1 VISVELKSEE
11 ITDTLAENEGY
22 SIHLFDRETLRINIG
37 DREVFVDIEDA
48 DTAVDKAREAEYSTL
63 TELDRKMITR
73 IWSEKN
79 GRYAALAKRFREDA
93 HSGDYL
99 ETIEFIEDGELSP
112 REILGRFDEIVET
125 AIENLEQYIQDEGW
139 PDDLEQ

>member
-1 VISVELKSEE
+1 MTSMELKSEE
-11 ITDTLAENEGY
+11 ITDTLVETEAY
-22 SIHLFDRETLRINIG
+22 SIQLFDQKTLRIDTG

-48 DTAVDKAREAEYSTL
+48 DTAVEEAREAGYSTL

-79 GRYAALAKRFREDA
+79 GRYAALAKQFREDA

-99 ETIEFIEDGELSP
+99 ETIELIEDGELSP

-125 AIENLEQYIQDEGW
+125 VIQNLEQYVKDERW
-139 PDDLEQ
+139 PDNLKQ

>member
-1 VISVELKSEE
+1 MISVELKSEE
-11 ITDTLAENEGY
+11 ITDTLAETEGY
-22 SIHLFDRETLRINIG
+22 SIHLFDHETLRIDTG

-48 DTAVDKAREAEYSTL
+48 DTAVDEARKAGYSTL

-99 ETIEFIEDGELSP
+99 ETIELIEDGELNP

-125 AIENLEQYIQDEGW
+125 AIHKLEQYVRAEGW
-139 PDDLEQ
+139 PDGLKQ

>member
-11 ITDTLAENEGY
+11 ITDTLVETEGY
-22 SIHLFDRETLRINIG
+22 SIHLFDRETLRIDTG
-37 DREVFVDIEDA
+37 DREVFVDIKDA
-48 DTAVDKAREAEYSTL
+48 DTAVDKAREAGYSTL